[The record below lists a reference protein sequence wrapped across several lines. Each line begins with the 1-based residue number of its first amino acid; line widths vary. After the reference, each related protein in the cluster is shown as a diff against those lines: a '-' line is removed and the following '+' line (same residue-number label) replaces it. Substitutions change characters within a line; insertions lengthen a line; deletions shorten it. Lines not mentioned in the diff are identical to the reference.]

1 MATTAPGE
9 LAIVLHTHMPYVEG
23 FGTWPFGEEWLWEAV
38 ATSYVP
44 LLGVLERN
52 SSPPGAVTVSLT
64 PVLCD
69 QIEAPGAIERCV
81 EFLRTV
87 RPESHRLD
95 MNEFAAE
102 PALVA
107 ELDRSEALYAARA
120 GRLAQLGGDGLLNAL
135 GAHASWTSSATH
147 AVLPLL
153 CTEAGIE
160 LQLATGIA
168 AHRRRFGG
176 AEQPWRGGFWLPE
189 CAHAPW
195 LHTALEEAGVRA
207 TCVELT
213 NAFGRG
219 DARHLRPLLTDD
231 GPVLWPIDR
240 AMIDLAWGSGGY
252 PSRPAYRAYDRLTPR
267 HHRLW
272 RNDGEPYDPS
282 RAAEQ
287 VQSDAR
293 EFVAAV
299 RHRVAD
305 GGVCVCAFDTELFGH
320 WWYEGVDWLA
330 AVIDEA
336 AAQDLPLTSLDDAL
350 ERHDPVPAPAELEP
364 SSWGEG
370 GDLRTWSAPGVAD
383 FAWSER
389 YANCWRC
396 RPATGRSSPI
406 ATGPASIPSS
416 GLAVISRRSHAPS
429 QAAIRW
435 IRRCAISHRCSSG
448 PRSAV
453 GPAESL
459 GLVAHTD
466 QLCRDA
472 ADDRVVRDVLG
483 NHGAGA
489 DHAVVASGDAAK
501 DAGAVADP
509 DVVTDLDVARVD
521 ALVPDRPLHLDHP
534 MVEVDHHHA
543 VGDDA
548 LAPDR
553 YALVAADRALL
564 PEHGLGAD
572 RDDALVRADL
582 AAMPEPRPAPHL
594 DNRVAT
600 DLELDPGA
608 HEAQTVCLKA
618 PAPAEL
624 EPAPA
629 GDQRHVTPM
638 EHVVGVREAQERH
651 RPTV

>member
-1 MATTAPGE
+1 MATMAPGE

-38 ATSYVP
+38 ATTYVP
-44 LLGVLERN
+44 LLDVLERAG
-52 SSPPGAVTVSLT
+52 GALTLSLT

-69 QIEAPGAIERCV
+69 QLEAPGAIERCV
-81 EFLRTV
+81 EFLKTV
-87 RPESHRLD
+87 RPASHRLD
-95 MNEFAAE
+95 IAEFAGE

-107 ELDRSEALYAARA
+107 ELERSDAQYAARA
-120 GRLAQLGGDGLLNAL
+120 GRLAQLGGDGLLQAL

-168 AHRRRFGG
+168 AHRRRFG

-195 LHTALEEAGVRA
+195 LHPALEEAGVRA

-219 DARHLRPLLTDD
+219 DERHLRPLLTDD

-272 RNDGEPYDPS
+272 CNDGKPYDPS

-299 RHRVAD
+299 RDRVAD

-330 AVIDEA
+330 AVLDEA
-336 AAQDLPLTSLDDAL
+336 GSQGLPLTSLDDAL

-370 GDLRTWSAPGVAD
+370 GDLRTWSAPRVAD
-383 FAWSER
+383 FAWRARGAELRLLAGRARPSER
-389 YANCWRC
+389 ALRELLALQASDW
-396 RPATGRSSPI
+396 AFI
-406 ATGPASIPSS
+406 AYRDWAGDYPEQ
-416 GLAVISRRSHAPS
+416 R
-429 QAAIRW
+429 AA
-435 IRRCAISHRCSSG
+435 G
-448 PRSAV
+448 
-453 GPAESL
+453 
-459 GLVAHTD
+459 
-466 QLCRDA
+466 
-472 ADDRVVRDVLG
+472 
-483 NHGAGA
+483 
-489 DHAVVASGDAAK
+489 
-501 DAGAVADP
+501 
-509 DVVTDLDVARVD
+509 
-521 ALVPDRPLHLDHP
+521 HL
-534 MVEVDHHHA
+534 E
-543 VGDDA
+543 A
-548 LAPDR
+548 LARASAGGDQMDP
-553 YALVAADRALL
+553 ALRNLA
-564 PEHGLGAD
+564 P
-572 RDDALVRADL
+572 ALVR
-582 AAMPEPRPAPHL
+582 
-594 DNRVAT
+594 V
-600 DLELDPGA
+600 
-608 HEAQTVCLKA
+608 
-618 PAPAEL
+618 
-624 EPAPA
+624 
-629 GDQRHVTPM
+629 
-638 EHVVGVREAQERH
+638 
-651 RPTV
+651 